1 MMLIRSVASLLGLAL
16 LTSAQK
22 CSVTQ
27 ERDPG
32 QVETVPC
39 VFPFTYKGE
48 TFMTC
53 TARDQPGG
61 QEWCS
66 TKVRLP
72 YVYLLPSLA
81 DLTFWPGKHSLR
93 QKKFKWHEHG
103 KFGHGK

>member
-16 LTSAQK
+16 MTSAQK
-22 CSVTQ
+22 CSVTM

-39 VFPFTYKGE
+39 VFPFTYKGK

-66 TKVRLP
+66 TKVRLT
-72 YVYLLPSLA
+72 LCLPATKS
-81 DLTFWPGKHSLR
+81 G
-93 QKKFKWHEHG
+93 
-103 KFGHGK
+103 

>member
-16 LTSAQK
+16 MTSAQK

-39 VFPFTYKGE
+39 VFPFTYKVE

-66 TKVRLP
+66 TKVRLI
-72 YVYLLPSLA
+72 LCLPAAKSGQFVFFCQTL
-81 DLTFWPGKHSLR
+81 G
-93 QKKFKWHEHG
+93 KKFQLE
-103 KFGHGK
+103 